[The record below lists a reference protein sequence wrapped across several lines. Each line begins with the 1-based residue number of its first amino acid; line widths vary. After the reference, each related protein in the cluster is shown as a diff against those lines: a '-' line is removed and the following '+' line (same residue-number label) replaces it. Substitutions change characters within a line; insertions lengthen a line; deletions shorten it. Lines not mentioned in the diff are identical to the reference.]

1 MDEEQKKYQ
10 DSQGNSVSHES
21 LRNDGGKLN
30 EGIPSSGED
39 SALKQRNAGFEN
51 NDLNASA
58 GQSSASRR
66 KGAGEKSGA
75 PARPKSSSAR
85 REESSPRRN
94 TSSAK
99 QGSSSASRNT
109 SSARREGSSARRE
122 KPSARRDTSSPRRK
136 RASGAA
142 AGSRQTAGRREEG
155 RTERSGR
162 VRRSQ
167 QSRRRRIRRRTRRV
181 LRIAIPVILV
191 LVVVFLIFTGIKA
204 VVRLLKP
211 DKTPPVIELTR
222 NPDYFVPSAEEYQE
236 EGYKAVDDRDGD
248 LTDSVRRIPSG
259 NVICYEVTDRAGN
272 TTIEYREVPVG
283 DGKAASNT
291 QSSDTQS
298 EGDDS
303 GKASEEAVT
312 YTTDRINIDPGYV
325 PDEKVIY
332 LTFDDGPGEYTERLL
347 EILDRYN
354 VHVTFFVTGGF
365 PAYADMI
372 GKEYEA
378 GHSIGV
384 HSYTHDFAQIYA
396 DKKAFWADI
405 EKMEKVVEEQTGHR
419 TNLMRFAGGS
429 SNTLSAMYTQGIMK
443 ELTKEAEKKGYHY
456 FDWNVSSGDGSND
469 CTGQEVINNIINNV
483 PDNDYSV
490 VLCHDTKE
498 FTVNNIEYVIAWA
511 LENGYTFLPLNETST
526 TAHHAVQN

>member
-10 DSQGNSVSHES
+10 DSQGNSVSDES

-39 SALKQRNAGFEN
+39 SALKKRNAGFEN

-66 KGAGEKSGA
+66 KSAGEKSGA
-75 PARPKSSSAR
+75 SARPKSSSAR
-85 REESSPRRN
+85 RN

-99 QGSSSASRNT
+99 QEG
-109 SSARREGSSARRE
+109 SSARREGSSARRNTSSARRE
-122 KPSARRDTSSPRRK
+122 NPSARRDTSSPRRK

-155 RTERSGR
+155 RRERSGR
-162 VRRSQ
+162 MRRSQ

-191 LVVVFLIFTGIKA
+191 LAVVFLIFTGIKA
-204 VVRLLKP
+204 AVRLLKP

-222 NPDYFVPSAEEYQE
+222 NPDYFVSSAEEYQE

-332 LTFDDGPGEYTERLL
+332 LTFDDGPGQYTERLL

-372 GKEYEA
+372 GKEYA
-378 GHSIGV
+378 RQDDGR
-384 HSYTHDFAQIYA
+384 
-396 DKKAFWADI
+396 
-405 EKMEKVVEEQTGHR
+405 EEDEGFL
-419 TNLMRFAGGS
+419 TN
-429 SNTLSAMYTQGIMK
+429 
-443 ELTKEAEKKGYHY
+443 H
-456 FDWNVSSGDGSND
+456 
-469 CTGQEVINNIINNV
+469 
-483 PDNDYSV
+483 
-490 VLCHDTKE
+490 
-498 FTVNNIEYVIAWA
+498 A
-511 LENGYTFLPLNETST
+511 LENIIDYEYSMDGKLLVSLIIGREV
-526 TAHHAVQN
+526 AKHIGGIAVAYYE